1 MRWGGR
7 GGGTAKP
14 RSLTR
19 SRGAH
24 SYDDLVRQ
32 CVKRP
37 QNVAGAFTF
46 GVDRK
51 SFKTRC
57 PTGVGT
63 MEGFANFRARNF
75 MLPYGDQV
83 RARETLVR
91 ARQYRLSSHDAM
103 AASVDGAC
111 SRPCS

>member
-1 MRWGGR
+1 M
-7 GGGTAKP
+7 
-14 RSLTR
+14 
-19 SRGAH
+19 
-24 SYDDLVRQ
+24 RQ

-51 SFKTRC
+51 SFKTKC

-63 MEGFANFRARNF
+63 MEGFANFRARHF

-83 RARETLVR
+83 RRWFV
-91 ARQYRLSSHDAM
+91 
-103 AASVDGAC
+103 C
-111 SRPCS
+111 